1 MSTPQCHWVRYSPF
15 WTTIYTKALH
25 ELILWIMNL
34 LEVITKVFQVITLF
48 TTFWANVWFKSVWV
62 RIIVWS
68 VRSAWVYL
76 YTLTYNWANLQWM
89 IFSTSVTPICRYGS
103 VGAYIGISVHHKTDR
118 AWFCSHRQTKFW
130 ALSDWQRLKQQAVN
144 QGRIINSQV
153 R

>member
-1 MSTPQCHWVRYSPF
+1 MSTPQCHWGAIQSFLDHNILKLYM
-15 WTTIYTKALH
+15 

-68 VRSAWVYL
+68 VRSACVYL

-89 IFSTSVTPICRYGS
+89 IFSTSITPLCRYGS
-103 VGAYIGISVHHKTDR
+103 VGAYIGISVRHKTDR
-118 AWFCSHRQTKFW
+118 AWFCSHRQTNFW

-144 QGRIINSQV
+144 QGRIINSQA